1 MIAGP
6 IVSVVAAVGLLVPA
20 VCHQP
25 VRHDEQIS
33 YHRWHSLRDWHAGV
47 SAGTV
52 AIPAARPY
60 LALARSAGTT
70 TYEGKTWE
78 YASWTSPMQSAG
90 GASQLVA
97 SWNAEAPA
105 GTWLQVELEG
115 TYTNGAHTPNYVLGR
130 WAEGDQDIKRT
141 SVDDQSDQYSSIDVD
156 TFTIT
161 DRSAGVLLAGYR
173 LTVTL
178 YRAPGSRSG
187 PRVFE
192 VGAMASNV
200 PDRFTVT
207 PSAGHIAWGTEL
219 PVPRYSQ
226 NIHQGEY
233 PEYDGGGEAWCSPT
247 STEMVV
253 EYWGRGPTAEDL
265 AWVDPSYRDP
275 QVDQAARSTYDYA
288 YQGAGNWPFNTAYAA
303 TYGLT
308 AIVTRLHS
316 LDEVERFIAA
326 GIPVITSQSSLS
338 TELTGANYSTSG
350 HLFVIVGFTATGDVV
365 VNDPASR
372 DDDAVRNVYRRAEF
386 ENVWLRTKRYRA
398 DGSVGSANGGIVYL
412 ISPVGK
418 AWPRVPGSDNW

>member
-1 MIAGP
+1 MTAGP
-6 IVSVVAAVGLLVPA
+6 IVSVVAAVGLLAPA
-20 VCHQP
+20 ICPPP
-25 VRHDEQIS
+25 VRHDEQIT
-33 YHRWHSLRDWHAGV
+33 YHRWQSIRDWR
-47 SAGTV
+47 AGTAAGTA
-52 AIPAARPY
+52 AIPALRPY
-60 LALARSAGTT
+60 LALARAAGTT

-78 YASWTSPMQSAG
+78 YASWTSPRQSTG

-97 SWNAEAPA
+97 SWNADAPA

-115 TYTNGAHTPNYVLGR
+115 TYTNGAHTPSYVLGR
-130 WAEGDQDIKRT
+130 WAKGDQDIKRT
-141 SVDDQSDQYSSIDVD
+141 SVDGQSDQYSSIDVD

-161 DRSAGVLLAGYR
+161 DRSAGVLLADYR
-173 LTVTL
+173 LKVTL
-178 YRAPGSRSG
+178 YRAPGSHSH

-207 PSAGHIAWGTEL
+207 PSAGHVAWGTEL
-219 PVPRYSQ
+219 AVPRYSQ

-253 EYWGRGPTAEDL
+253 EYWGRRPTAAEL

-288 YQGAGNWPFNTAYAA
+288 YEGAGNWPFNTAYAA
-303 TYGLT
+303 TYGLK

-326 GIPVITSQSSLS
+326 GIPVITSQSFLS
-338 TELTGANYSTSG
+338 TELTGANYGTSG
-350 HLFVIVGFTATGDVV
+350 HLFVIVGFTATGDVI
-365 VNDPASR
+365 VNDPASQ
-372 DDDAVRNVYRRAEF
+372 DDDAVRNVYQRAEF